1 MIIISENKMDW
12 DSLFPPLSGSNISGL
27 NVSPGPVPNT
37 SSISSS
43 LTDYE
48 ELPGLRVVPLSAFDV
63 TDAKDLFYAVND
75 IKRVEYLAKQIAQNK
90 TITPLIVV
98 YNNEGAYVLE
108 GGHRLAALKQLGI
121 THFPAI
127 VVLDN
132 ESLGLSHAE
141 ESQSGQVGM

>member
-1 MIIISENKMDW
+1 VIIISNNTQNYDNLYPK
-12 DSLFPPLSGSNISGL
+12 LSGSQVCGL
-27 NVSPGPVPNT
+27 DVTQGPIPNT

-63 TDAKDLFYAVND
+63 TDAKDLFYAAND
-75 IKRVEYLAKQIAQNK
+75 IDRVKNLAKQIAQNK

-98 YNNEGAYVLE
+98 YDNEGAYILE

-132 ESLGLSHAE
+132 ESLGLNRAKE
-141 ESQSGQVGM
+141 NQPRQMGM